1 MVRWQ
6 SELKNDIDRYAAA
19 SHPLM
24 APKLMVPKTSPTNR
38 AKRKDRAERVAKHL
52 SLDDEQEALAK
63 SRQDLQNLSGL
74 LIQPSPP
81 VAVAA
86 TSPAD
91 SVYQQLRRQ
100 IALVLGL
107 TSMAGV
113 LLCLG
118 LARLVYPMQA
128 RVEGLT
134 RSVAAAAHHISEISS
149 SLANSSREQAQSAAV
164 QQEQLGHIADSMLG
178 AAEKVRQITGL
189 ALQAARLGGQAGE
202 CAAQSQANMDMV
214 AKQWRGVNGA
224 GGENSRQLAEIGE
237 AGQRMQKLAGILQQL
252 AQETQAL
259 ARNTAAEAA
268 SAGEEA
274 GEFGVAAWEIGK
286 LAERSSSALGELAER
301 SSSALGELALQ
312 IARTQELAKS
322 AGALVNHSMSLAQAG
337 LETVDRSAD
346 SLRTIR
352 SAIPE
357 LSGTVARMATFAGE
371 IVAEDRTATPLNIAS
386 ELSRECAEQAQENSA
401 AIARLAAVAVELQQ
415 ATNNLGSFS
424 SLPSGGAEDNFAALA
439 DASRQAEQTHP
450 SHPTPPT
457 ETVRM
462 TLHPG
467 SPSLNARSQGHE
479 TTPELP
485 FHAPSSVSAERT
497 G

>member
-1 MVRWQ
+1 
-6 SELKNDIDRYAAA
+6 
-19 SHPLM
+19 M

-38 AKRKDRAERVAKHL
+38 GKRKDRAERVAKHL
-52 SLDDEQEALAK
+52 SLDDEPGALAK
-63 SRQDLQNLSGL
+63 SRQDLQNLSGV

-81 VAVAA
+81 VAA

-91 SVYQQLRRQ
+91 SAYPELRRQ

-107 TSMAGV
+107 SSMAGV
-113 LLCLG
+113 LLALG

-224 GGENSRQLAEIGE
+224 GGENSRQLAEIDE

-286 LAERSSSALGELAER
+286 LAERSSR
-301 SSSALGELALQ
+301 ALGELALQ

-352 SAIPE
+352 SALPE
-357 LSGTVARMATFAGE
+357 LGGSVARMATFAGE

-424 SLPSGGAEDNFAALA
+424 SLPSGGAEDNFDALA
-439 DASRQAEQTHP
+439 EATRQIEQTHP

-467 SPSLNARSQGHE
+467 SPSLNARSQDHE

-485 FHAPSSVSAERT
+485 FHTPSSVSAERT